1 MPLQGY
7 AWRRCC
13 SHCCCHRVRQLPA
26 RVRAPQAACRC
37 PSCQRCLLPGLP
49 AHARPAWPPGGM
61 RRPCPP
67 PPCQPSLSSLACWFV
82 QPSILTSLSAPD
94 CTPPPRPHKPPF
106 TPPTPAAS
114 SRPCPWSAPAW
125 RCRCRGWQLQ
135 RRPGSPSCWGWY
147 SSAATHR
154 WVCSATGC
162 STGRHEPWSHV
173 GETVGP
179 RTGQRGPAAWLQ
191 PHTAAARCVSQSPR
205 MVTAAARPPLSDLR
219 H

>member
-94 CTPPPRPHKPPF
+94 CTPPPRPPSPTHP
-106 TPPTPAAS
+106 TPPPPPAPTS
-114 SRPCPWSAPAW
+114 H
-125 RCRCRGWQLQ
+125 
-135 RRPGSPSCWGWY
+135 PS
-147 SSAATHR
+147 H
-154 WVCSATGC
+154 
-162 STGRHEPWSHV
+162 P
-173 GETVGP
+173 P
-179 RTGQRGPAAWLQ
+179 PLQ
-191 PHTAAARCVSQSPR
+191 PHHGPVPGLRLRGAAGAGVGSCSGALGLPAAGAGTHLQQLTGGSALPQGAARGGTSHGPMWVKPWGPGLASAGQRPGCSR
-205 MVTAAARPPLSDLR
+205 TPPLPGVCHS
-219 H
+219 HPAW